1 MPRRPR
7 LARLDPG
14 DPGVRSSRRRADD
27 PYVRRRE
34 GQSPTSDAGGD
45 PAGIRGR
52 WHRVPAG
59 RRGATARA
67 AGRGGDVVKDALVIH
82 RRLVAGGLSAE
93 QARTLLRLLAEAEA
107 GRFDRRTV
115 AEEIAAAGYGPA
127 QTEAAIAELL
137 QAIARQA
144 GRVS

>member
-1 MPRRPR
+1 M
-7 LARLDPG
+7 
-14 DPGVRSSRRRADD
+14 
-27 PYVRRRE
+27 
-34 GQSPTSDAGGD
+34 
-45 PAGIRGR
+45 
-52 WHRVPAG
+52 
-59 RRGATARA
+59 
-67 AGRGGDVVKDALVIH
+67 KDALVIH
-82 RRLVAGGLSAE
+82 RRLVAGGLSAD

-144 GRVS
+144 RRVS